1 MKHCHTN
8 TDANT
13 SRWHRKPTVAVYIRV
28 GTAAQLEKPKTGLEI
43 PVPVYR
49 SEAILRK
56 NSK

>member
-8 TDANT
+8 TDTNT
-13 SRWHRKPTVAVYIRV
+13 SQRHRKPTVAVYIRV

-43 PVPVYR
+43 HAPVYR
-49 SEAILRK
+49 PEAILRK